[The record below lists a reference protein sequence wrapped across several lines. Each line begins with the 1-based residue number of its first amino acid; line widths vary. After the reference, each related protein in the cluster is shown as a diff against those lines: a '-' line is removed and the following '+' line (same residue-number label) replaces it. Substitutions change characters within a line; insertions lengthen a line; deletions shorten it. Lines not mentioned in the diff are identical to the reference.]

1 MQLTK
6 SQFRNNLVDTLKE
19 LLPESQWGKIEDC
32 EFIITPCTEN
42 NVKYNS
48 RDDNYKRWMLNEENL
63 KNQVLN
69 MDGVVNMLSLPN
81 SSYPLWI
88 NVSLKRDVPNCLFE
102 LQISLRI
109 RTPTQLKNIETGHPP
124 FKAMAT

>member
-19 LLPESQWGKIEDC
+19 LLPESQWSKIEDC
-32 EFIITPCTEN
+32 KFIIIPCTET

-48 RDDNYKRWMLNEENL
+48 RDENYMKWMLNEENL
-63 KNQVLN
+63 KNQVLSI
-69 MDGVVNMLSLPN
+69 DGVVNMLSLPN

-88 NVSLKRDVPNCLFE
+88 NVSLKRDAPNCLFE
-102 LQISLRI
+102 LRISLRI

-124 FKAMAT
+124 FKAKAT